1 MIIIPIIY
9 LVIIMKLKNS
19 IIISLLTMFLGF
31 IPMYQKDNDIRYEIS
46 AESISIANKIK
57 EEMIMF
63 YKEHC
68 YSSLFDSIDKKLD
81 ETINSFHYESQYEN
95 NTIYINCGDKIKM
108 VGYLYQSNPPSFKF
122 KYYFSASTYS
132 IPEAISTSVATL
144 SLSE

>member
-1 MIIIPIIY
+1 
-9 LVIIMKLKNS
+9 MKLKNS
-19 IIISLLTMFLGF
+19 ILVSIFSMMVGF
-31 IPMYQKDNDIRYEIS
+31 IPLANKTNDIKYVINADS
-46 AESISIANKIK
+46 LSIANNIK
-57 EEMIMF
+57 EELIVF

-81 ETINSFHYESQYEN
+81 ETISSFRYESQYEN

>member
-1 MIIIPIIY
+1 
-9 LVIIMKLKNS
+9 MKLKNS
-19 IIISLLTMFLGF
+19 ILVSIFSMMVGF
-31 IPMYQKDNDIRYEIS
+31 MPLANKTNDIKYVINADS
-46 AESISIANKIK
+46 LSIANNIK
-57 EEMIMF
+57 EELIVF

-81 ETINSFHYESQYEN
+81 ETISSFHYESQYEN

>member
-1 MIIIPIIY
+1 
-9 LVIIMKLKNS
+9 MKLKNS
-19 IIISLLTMFLGF
+19 ILVSIFSMMVGF
-31 IPMYQKDNDIRYEIS
+31 IPLANKTNDIKYVINADS
-46 AESISIANKIK
+46 LSIANNIK
-57 EEMIMF
+57 EELIVF

-81 ETINSFHYESQYEN
+81 ETISGFHYESQYEN
-95 NTIYINCGDKIKM
+95 NTIYINYGDKIKM

-132 IPEAISTSVATL
+132 IPEAISTSVETL

>member
-1 MIIIPIIY
+1 
-9 LVIIMKLKNS
+9 MKLKNS
-19 IIISLLTMFLGF
+19 ILVSIFSMMVGF
-31 IPMYQKDNDIRYEIS
+31 IPLANKTNDIKYVINADS
-46 AESISIANKIK
+46 LSIANNIK
-57 EEMIMF
+57 EELILF

-81 ETINSFHYESQYEN
+81 ETISSFHYESQYEN

>member
-1 MIIIPIIY
+1 
-9 LVIIMKLKNS
+9 MKLKNS
-19 IIISLLTMFLGF
+19 ILVSIFSMMVGF
-31 IPMYQKDNDIRYEIS
+31 IPLANKTNDIKYVINADS
-46 AESISIANKIK
+46 LSIANNIK
-57 EEMIMF
+57 EELIVF

-81 ETINSFHYESQYEN
+81 ETISSFHYESQYEN
-95 NTIYINCGDKIKM
+95 NTIYINCVDKIKM

>member
-1 MIIIPIIY
+1 
-9 LVIIMKLKNS
+9 MKLKNS
-19 IIISLLTMFLGF
+19 ILVSIFSMMVGF
-31 IPMYQKDNDIRYEIS
+31 IPLANKTNDIKYVINADS
-46 AESISIANKIK
+46 LSIANNIK
-57 EEMIMF
+57 EELIVF

-81 ETINSFHYESQYEN
+81 EKISSFHYESQYEN
-95 NTIYINCGDKIKM
+95 NTIYINCGDKVKM

>member
-1 MIIIPIIY
+1 
-9 LVIIMKLKNS
+9 MKLKNS
-19 IIISLLTMFLGF
+19 ILVSIFSMMVGF
-31 IPMYQKDNDIRYEIS
+31 IPLANKTNDIKYVINADS
-46 AESISIANKIK
+46 LSIANNIK
-57 EEMIMF
+57 EELIVF

-68 YSSLFDSIDKKLD
+68 YFSLFDSIDKKLD
-81 ETINSFHYESQYEN
+81 ETISSFHYESQYEN

>member
-1 MIIIPIIY
+1 
-9 LVIIMKLKNS
+9 MKLKNS
-19 IIISLLTMFLGF
+19 ILVSIFSMMVGF
-31 IPMYQKDNDIRYEIS
+31 IPLVNKTNDIKYVINADS
-46 AESISIANKIK
+46 LSIANNIK
-57 EEMIMF
+57 EELIVF

-81 ETINSFHYESQYEN
+81 ETISSFHYESQYEN

>member
-1 MIIIPIIY
+1 
-9 LVIIMKLKNS
+9 MKLKNS
-19 IIISLLTMFLGF
+19 ILVSIFSMMVGF
-31 IPMYQKDNDIRYEIS
+31 IPLANKTNDIKYVINADS
-46 AESISIANKIK
+46 LSIANNIK
-57 EEMIMF
+57 EELIVF

-81 ETINSFHYESQYEN
+81 QTISSFHYESQYEN

>member
-1 MIIIPIIY
+1 
-9 LVIIMKLKNS
+9 MKLKNS
-19 IIISLLTMFLGF
+19 ILVSIFSMMVGF
-31 IPMYQKDNDIRYEIS
+31 IPLANKTNDIKYVINADS
-46 AESISIANKIK
+46 LSIANNIK
-57 EEMIMF
+57 EELIVF

-81 ETINSFHYESQYEN
+81 ETISGFYYESQYEN

>member
-1 MIIIPIIY
+1 
-9 LVIIMKLKNS
+9 MKLKNS
-19 IIISLLTMFLGF
+19 ILVSIFSVLVGF
-31 IPMYQKDNDIRYEIS
+31 IPLANKTNDIKYVINADS
-46 AESISIANKIK
+46 LSIANNIK
-57 EEMIMF
+57 EELIVF

-81 ETINSFHYESQYEN
+81 ETISSFHYESQYEN

>member
-1 MIIIPIIY
+1 
-9 LVIIMKLKNS
+9 MKLKNS
-19 IIISLLTMFLGF
+19 ILVSIFSMMVGF
-31 IPMYQKDNDIRYEIS
+31 IPLANKTNDIKYVINADS
-46 AESISIANKIK
+46 LSIANNIK
-57 EEMIMF
+57 EELIVF

-81 ETINSFHYESQYEN
+81 ETISSFHYESQYEN

-132 IPEAISTSVATL
+132 IPEAISTCVATL

>member
-1 MIIIPIIY
+1 
-9 LVIIMKLKNS
+9 MKLKNS
-19 IIISLLTMFLGF
+19 ILVSIFSMMVGF
-31 IPMYQKDNDIRYEIS
+31 IPLANKTNDIKYVINADS
-46 AESISIANKIK
+46 LSIANNIK
-57 EEMIMF
+57 EELIVF

-81 ETINSFHYESQYEN
+81 ETISSFHYESQYEN
-95 NTIYINCGDKIKM
+95 NTIYINCGDKVKM

>member
-1 MIIIPIIY
+1 
-9 LVIIMKLKNS
+9 MKLKKTILVS
-19 IIISLLTMFLGF
+19 IFSMMVGF
-31 IPMYQKDNDIRYEIS
+31 IPLANKTNDIKYVINADS
-46 AESISIANKIK
+46 LSIANNIK
-57 EEMIMF
+57 EELIVF

-81 ETINSFHYESQYEN
+81 ETISSFHYESQYEN

>member
-1 MIIIPIIY
+1 
-9 LVIIMKLKNS
+9 MKLKNS
-19 IIISLLTMFLGF
+19 ILVSIFSMMVGF
-31 IPMYQKDNDIRYEIS
+31 IPLANKTNDIKYVINADS
-46 AESISIANKIK
+46 LSIANNIK
-57 EEMIMF
+57 EELIVF

-68 YSSLFDSIDKKLD
+68 YSSLFDSIDKKLN
-81 ETINSFHYESQYEN
+81 ETISSFHYESQYEN

>member
-1 MIIIPIIY
+1 
-9 LVIIMKLKNS
+9 MKLKNS
-19 IIISLLTMFLGF
+19 ILVSIFSMMVGF
-31 IPMYQKDNDIRYEIS
+31 IPLANKTNDIKYVIYADS
-46 AESISIANKIK
+46 LSVANNIK
-57 EEMIMF
+57 EELIVF

-81 ETINSFHYESQYEN
+81 ETISSFHYESQYEN

>member
-1 MIIIPIIY
+1 
-9 LVIIMKLKNS
+9 MKLKNS
-19 IIISLLTMFLGF
+19 ILVSIFSMMVGF
-31 IPMYQKDNDIRYEIS
+31 IPLANKTNDIKYVIYADS
-46 AESISIANKIK
+46 LSVANNIK
-57 EEMIMF
+57 EELIVF

-81 ETINSFHYESQYEN
+81 ETISSFHYESVYEG
-95 NTIYINCGDKIKM
+95 NTIYINYGDKIKM

>member
-1 MIIIPIIY
+1 
-9 LVIIMKLKNS
+9 MKLKNS
-19 IIISLLTMFLGF
+19 ILVSIFSMMVGF
-31 IPMYQKDNDIRYEIS
+31 IPLANKTNDIKYVIYADS
-46 AESISIANKIK
+46 LSVANNIK
-57 EEMIMF
+57 EELIVF

-81 ETINSFHYESQYEN
+81 ETISSFHYESVYEG
-95 NTIYINCGDKIKM
+95 NTIYINNGDKIKM

>member
-1 MIIIPIIY
+1 
-9 LVIIMKLKNS
+9 MKLKNS
-19 IIISLLTMFLGF
+19 ILVSIFSMMVGF
-31 IPMYQKDNDIRYEIS
+31 IPLANKTNDIKYVINADS
-46 AESISIANKIK
+46 LSIANNIK
-57 EEMIMF
+57 EELIVF

-81 ETINSFHYESQYEN
+81 ETISSFHYESQYES

>member
-1 MIIIPIIY
+1 
-9 LVIIMKLKNS
+9 MKLKKS
-19 IIISLLTMFLGF
+19 ILVSIFSMLVGF
-31 IPMYQKDNDIRYEIS
+31 IPLANKTNDIKYVINADS
-46 AESISIANKIK
+46 LSVANNIK
-57 EEMIMF
+57 EELIVF

-81 ETINSFHYESQYEN
+81 ETISSFHYESVYEG

>member
-1 MIIIPIIY
+1 
-9 LVIIMKLKNS
+9 MKLKNS
-19 IIISLLTMFLGF
+19 ILVSIFSMLVGF
-31 IPMYQKDNDIRYEIS
+31 IPLANKTNDIKYVINADS
-46 AESISIANKIK
+46 LSIANNIK
-57 EEMIMF
+57 EELIVF

-81 ETINSFHYESQYEN
+81 ETISSFHYESVYEG

>member
-1 MIIIPIIY
+1 
-9 LVIIMKLKNS
+9 MKLKNS
-19 IIISLLTMFLGF
+19 ILVSIFSMMVGF
-31 IPMYQKDNDIRYEIS
+31 IPLANKTNDIKYVINADS
-46 AESISIANKIK
+46 LSIANNIK
-57 EEMIMF
+57 EELIVF

>member
-1 MIIIPIIY
+1 
-9 LVIIMKLKNS
+9 MKLKNS
-19 IIISLLTMFLGF
+19 ILVSIFSMMVGF
-31 IPMYQKDNDIRYEIS
+31 IPLANKTNDIKYVINADS
-46 AESISIANKIK
+46 LSIANNIK
-57 EEMIMF
+57 EELIVF

-81 ETINSFHYESQYEN
+81 ETISSFHYESQYEN

>member
-63 YKEHC
+63 YKEH
-68 YSSLFDSIDKKLD
+68 SSTTCFSSSVEASSIAFVWL
-81 ETINSFHYESQYEN
+81 
-95 NTIYINCGDKIKM
+95 C
-108 VGYLYQSNPPSFKF
+108 FK
-122 KYYFSASTYS
+122 SRWRR
-132 IPEAISTSVATL
+132 
-144 SLSE
+144 

>member
-31 IPMYQKDNDIRYEIS
+31 IPMYQKDNDIWYEIN

-68 YSSLFDSIDKKLD
+68 YSSLFDCIDEKINNNIKKLNYNCYYNDYVLKID
-81 ETINSFHYESQYEN
+81 E
-95 NTIYINCGDKIKM
+95 GDKIKM
-108 VGYLYQSNPPSFKF
+108 TGYLYKSTPSSIKY
-122 KYYFSASTYS
+122 KYYFSASMYS
-132 IPEAISTSVATL
+132 MPEATSINVATL

>member
-1 MIIIPIIY
+1 
-9 LVIIMKLKNS
+9 MKLKNS
-19 IIISLLTMFLGF
+19 ILVSFFSMLVGF
-31 IPMYQKDNDIRYEIS
+31 IPLANKTNDIKYVIYADS
-46 AESISIANKIK
+46 LSVANNIK
-57 EEMIMF
+57 EELIVF

-81 ETINSFHYESQYEN
+81 QTISSFHYESVYEG
-95 NTIYINCGDKIKM
+95 NTIYINYGDKIKM

>member
-1 MIIIPIIY
+1 
-9 LVIIMKLKNS
+9 MKLKNS
-19 IIISLLTMFLGF
+19 ILVSIFSMLVGF
-31 IPMYQKDNDIRYEIS
+31 IPLANKTNDIKYVINADS
-46 AESISIANKIK
+46 LSVANNIK
-57 EEMIMF
+57 EELIVF

-81 ETINSFHYESQYEN
+81 ETISSFHYESQYEN

>member
-1 MIIIPIIY
+1 
-9 LVIIMKLKNS
+9 MKLKNS
-19 IIISLLTMFLGF
+19 ILVSIFSMMVGF
-31 IPMYQKDNDIRYEIS
+31 IPLANKTNDIKYVINADS
-46 AESISIANKIK
+46 LSIANNIK
-57 EEMIMF
+57 EELIVF

-81 ETINSFHYESQYEN
+81 ETISSFHYESQYEN

-108 VGYLYQSNPPSFKF
+108 VGYLYQSNPPTFKF